1 MSKTRKIFWP
11 AAQSS
16 QLLEFVAREKNFS
29 GIYINLLRFLGAR
42 PLCHSRSV
50 RGRRAPRDSG
60 SRRRRQHTDATTITL
75 AQSHPSNAL
84 QSQMDK
90 PNTVTTQYMLLF
102 SQRKVA
108 LPSVVLSQ

>member
-1 MSKTRKIFWP
+1 MHSGVPSTRVP
-11 AAQSS
+11 CVERQSAEACATAGPSEAAE
-16 QLLEFVAREKNFS
+16 LLAA
-29 GIYINLLRFLGAR
+29 LWLT
-42 PLCHSRSV
+42 
-50 RGRRAPRDSG
+50 
-60 SRRRRQHTDATTITL
+60 RRRRQHTDAATITL